1 MVEYSDIP
9 IIFLPIIEYNLD
21 LSFPGN
27 VPCPII
33 YGAVVDSAC
42 LFWEDNC
49 GEPGACR
56 LYDPSK
62 FRGVFHGV
70 TAVIMCLAFFVD
82 LIVCKKAESIQF
94 QEEEVLAIDVEETV
108 PFNETLQTTLHSDE
122 SALWAFSDDF
132 LLRVPKKIN
141 EW

>member
-1 MVEYSDIP
+1 MYH
-9 IIFLPIIEYNLD
+9 FL
-21 LSFPGN
+21 GN

-62 FRGVFHGV
+62 FRFVFHGV
-70 TAVIMCLAFFVD
+70 TAVIMLLAFCVD
-82 LIVCKKAESIQF
+82 VVVWYKAKSIQF
-94 QEEEVLAIDVEETV
+94 QEDEPSGNAEETV
-108 PFNETLQTTLHSDE
+108 PFNEAPSLPQLE
-122 SALWAFSDDF
+122 SS
-132 LLRVPKKIN
+132 V
-141 EW
+141 